1 MPLPASLIASIV
13 SAIIEAAVASSGSA
27 AQYEVYVTNRTLP
40 PEAKVG
46 VMQPPAGDGLVVI
59 DGKSLPLAPA
69 VQFRSLR
76 NLIVMPM
83 TIQDSENVIYLADAA
98 GAIFRVWMV
107 SPTEISA
114 RPKN

>member
-13 SAIIEAAVASSGSA
+13 STIIEMASQSPSDV
-27 AQYEVYVTNRTLP
+27 AQYELYTQTRTLP

-46 VMQPPAGDGLVVI
+46 TMQPPQGDGTLTI
-59 DGKSLPLAPA
+59 DGKPIPLAPS
-69 VQFRSLR
+69 VQFRSQR

-83 TIQDSENVIYLADAA
+83 TIQDASEVVFLTDAA

-107 SPTEISA
+107 SAAEVSA